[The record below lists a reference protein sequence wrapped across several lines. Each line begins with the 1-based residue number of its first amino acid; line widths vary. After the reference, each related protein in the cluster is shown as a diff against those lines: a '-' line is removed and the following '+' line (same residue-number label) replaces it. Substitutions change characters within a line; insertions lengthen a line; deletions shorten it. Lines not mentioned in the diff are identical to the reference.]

1 MSLLDPRLWLAF
13 VIWTTLVA
21 GGAYWKGNSSGK
33 NSVLVGTLTASSKAI
48 TERSKENAEL
58 AQKYADYAQKAS
70 DDHAKELDDIKRA
83 AAGNAGKRVPISAD
97 FCRPAGAPESAT
109 PGSVGQ
115 ADTGTSFLPEKF
127 AGDLRQLA
135 ARADEVTADL
145 RTLKRRA
152 EEAGCF
158 Q

>member
-1 MSLLDPRLWLAF
+1 MNLLDPRLWLAF
-13 VIWTTLVA
+13 IIWTGLIA

-33 NSVLVGTLTASSKAI
+33 NSVLIGTLTATNKAI
-48 TERSKENAEL
+48 TKRSNENAEL

-70 DDHAKELDDIKRA
+70 DEHAKELDAIKRA
-83 AAGNAGKRVPISAD
+83 AASNAGKRVPISAD

-109 PGSVGQ
+109 TGSDGQ
-115 ADTGTSFLPEKF
+115 GNAATAFLPDRF
-127 AGDLRQLA
+127 ASDLRQLVEK
-135 ARADEVTADL
+135 ADEVTADL

-152 EEAGCF
+152 DEAGCF